1 MNRRWSK
8 ALAMTTPLVF
18 STVLTF
24 VVFNVMPAHIANPLS
39 LSGLAIGVLLL
50 AGRFEGT
57 AALILGFTRRPTTG
71 ELATLAPVLAGLTDY
86 YGQGPPVVKLRV
98 HTQPSPNA
106 VTAFGRRTLILN
118 PTLIHDLARGR
129 ITVHDA
135 GDALARGV
143 LIVRGGLT
151 RSDAFLSFWTLPWQ
165 IIAGIIEGVASV
177 FRGYPLT
184 RFFWRA
190 RFVTIGIAV
199 IQHIHDGWYG
209 FAAFTALVGTL
220 SYTAPA
226 WIRRWNSITITY
238 GQQAL
243 AALPPARADIE
254 TIRPVGAAA
263 PSGHAT
269 WSRQRPPGPRRSDP
283 HGSPRAC
290 RGTTSTPL

>member
-1 MNRRWSK
+1 M
-8 ALAMTTPLVF
+8 ATPVVF

-24 VVFNVMPAHIANPLS
+24 VVFTVMPARIANPLS
-39 LSGLAIGVLLL
+39 LSGLAIAALLL

-71 ELATLAPVLAGLTDY
+71 ELATLAPVLARLSD

-118 PTLIHDLARGR
+118 PTLIHDIARQR
-129 ITVHDA
+129 ITVQNA
-135 GDALARGV
+135 ADALARGA
-143 LIVRGGLT
+143 LILRGGLT

-165 IIAGIIEGVASV
+165 LIAGIIEGVASV

-226 WIRRWNSITITY
+226 WIRRWNTITIAY
-238 GQQAL
+238 GHRAL
-243 AALPPARADIE
+243 ASTRPVRVGIE
-254 TIRPVGAAA
+254 TPRLPRAVAQ
-263 PSGHAT
+263 SGHTGTARQASPCAGGRDPNR
-269 WSRQRPPGPRRSDP
+269 SRLG
-283 HGSPRAC
+283 C
-290 RGTTSTPL
+290 RGSASTPL

>member
-1 MNRRWSK
+1 VSRRCSK

-24 VVFNVMPAHIANPLS
+24 TVFTVMPAHVANPLS
-39 LSGLAIGVLLL
+39 LTGLAIGVLLL
-50 AGRFEGT
+50 AGRLEGA
-57 AALILGFTRRPTTG
+57 AALVLGFTRRPTPS
-71 ELATLAPVLAGLTDY
+71 ELATLAPVLARLSDYGL
-86 YGQGPPVVKLRV
+86 GPPEMKLRV

-118 PTLIHDLARGR
+118 PTLIRDLALRR
-129 ITVHDA
+129 IPVQDA
-135 GDALARGV
+135 TEALARGA
-143 LIVRGGLT
+143 LIVRAGLT

-165 IIAGIIEGVASV
+165 IIAGIIEGVASI

-226 WIRRWNSITITY
+226 WIRRWNTHTIAY
-238 GQQAL
+238 GHQAL
-243 AALPPARADIE
+243 TALPPARVDSE
-254 TIRPVGAAA
+254 TIRPSA
-263 PSGHAT
+263 PPTPSSHAT
-269 WSRQRPPGPRRSDP
+269 GIRQRPACPRGSDP
-283 HGSPRAC
+283 GRSRRAC
-290 RGTTSTPL
+290 RGTTSTQL

>member
-1 MNRRWSK
+1 MSRCWSK

-24 VVFNVMPAHIANPLS
+24 VVFSVMPAHIANPLS
-39 LSGLAIGVLLL
+39 LSGLAIGALLL

-57 AALILGFTRRPTTG
+57 AALVLCLTRHPTTS
-71 ELATLAPVLAGLTDY
+71 ELATLAPVLARLSGYGL
-86 YGQGPPVVKLRV
+86 GPPAVKLRV

-118 PTLIHDLARGR
+118 PTLIRDLTHRRTTIQDATDLLARGS
-129 ITVHDA
+129 
-135 GDALARGV
+135 
-143 LIVRGGLT
+143 LIVHGGLT

-165 IIAGIIEGVASV
+165 IIAGIIEGVASI
-177 FRGYPLT
+177 FRNYPLT

-199 IQHIHDGWYG
+199 IQHIHDSWYG

-226 WIRRWNSITITY
+226 WIRRWNTLTITY
-238 GQQAL
+238 GHQAL
-243 AALPPARADIE
+243 AAMPRLEWTARPPAASA
-254 TIRPVGAAA
+254 PPA
-263 PSGHAT
+263 PSGYAPGL
-269 WSRQRPPGPRRSDP
+269 RQRRACPRRGDPRRSRP
-283 HGSPRAC
+283 AC
-290 RGTTSTPL
+290 RGTRSTPL

>member
-1 MNRRWSK
+1 MSHRWSK
-8 ALAMTTPLVF
+8 ALAMTTPVVF

-24 VVFNVMPAHIANPLS
+24 TVFTVMPAQIANPLS
-39 LSGLAIGVLLL
+39 LSGLAIAALLL

-57 AALILGFTRRPTTG
+57 AALALGFTRRPTAS
-71 ELATLAPVLAGLTDY
+71 ELATLTPVLARLGDYGL
-86 YGQGPPVVKLRV
+86 GPPVVKLRV

-118 PTLIHDLARGR
+118 PTLIHDLARRR
-129 ITVHDA
+129 ITVQDA
-135 GDALARGV
+135 ADALARGA
-143 LIVRGGLT
+143 LILRGGLT

-165 IIAGIIEGVASV
+165 IIAGIIEGVASI

-226 WIRRWNSITITY
+226 WIRRWNTITITY
-238 GQQAL
+238 GHQAL
-243 AALPPARADIE
+243 AAMPRLEWTARPPAASA
-254 TIRPVGAAA
+254 PPA
-263 PSGHAT
+263 PSGFAPGL
-269 WSRQRPPGPRRSDP
+269 RQRRACPRRGDPRRSRP
-283 HGSPRAC
+283 AC

>member
-1 MNRRWSK
+1 M
-8 ALAMTTPLVF
+8 LTLGGPTP
-18 STVLTF
+18 
-24 VVFNVMPAHIANPLS
+24 PPPPGAP
-39 LSGLAIGVLLL
+39 G
-50 AGRFEGT
+50 
-57 AALILGFTRRPTTG
+57 AA
-71 ELATLAPVLAGLTDY
+71 
-86 YGQGPPVVKLRV
+86 
-98 HTQPSPNA
+98 
-106 VTAFGRRTLILN
+106 RRTLILN

-226 WIRRWNSITITY
+226 WIRRWNTHTIAY
-238 GQQAL
+238 GHQAL
-243 AALPPARADIE
+243 TALPPVRVDSE
-254 TIRPVGAAA
+254 TIRPSA
-263 PSGHAT
+263 PPTPSSHAT
-269 WSRQRPPGPRRSDP
+269 GIRQRPACPRGSDP
-283 HGSPRAC
+283 GRSRRAC
-290 RGTTSTPL
+290 RGTTSTQL